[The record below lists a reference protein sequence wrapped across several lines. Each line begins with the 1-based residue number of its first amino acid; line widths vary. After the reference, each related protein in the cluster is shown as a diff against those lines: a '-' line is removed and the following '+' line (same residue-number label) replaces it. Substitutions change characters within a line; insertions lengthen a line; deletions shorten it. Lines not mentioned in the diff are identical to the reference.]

1 MTKTYLQAE
10 ETDAVVFAA
19 PGREVALHLGH
30 ALRVDPVVGHL
41 VAVRLKDHVLGLKS
55 KKLFQIII
63 LP

>member
-1 MTKTYLQAE
+1 MTKTYLETE
-10 ETDAVVFAA
+10 ETDAVAF
-19 PGREVALHLGH
+19 PGREVGLHLGH

-41 VAVRLKDHVLGLKS
+41 VALRLKDHVLGLKS